1 MTEIIYKTSYSRL
14 FLGTI
19 QLQNREIVLDSVR
32 KLAYDISTRNL
43 STLWVTIVS
52 RSYDKLNVMLW

>member
-32 KLAYDISTRNL
+32 KLAYDISTKNL
-43 STLWVTIVS
+43 STL
-52 RSYDKLNVMLW
+52 